1 MNKEYWNALLL
12 GKPRIWFYIT
22 VVLFIAT
29 GVFLMLDWKQGLSFA
44 CVPMGFA
51 MFGWFKSMEVKVIGS
66 EIARETAR
74 IRTSWFG
81 YMLLLL
87 AVPATLA
94 MIDRYPDGSAHGPL
108 AHMWDI
114 GKEKFAKEPPLI
126 IRHELRTEMQGQEKL
141 EFLIITNKS
150 GDGVVPTAATLSDAN
165 HTAPISLPPV
175 FKPYE
180 TVEIRFE
187 GENARVQTETGDVL
201 TIKCEGYGKPL
212 TMKW

>member
-1 MNKEYWNALLL
+1 MNNEYWSTLLL

-22 VVLFIAT
+22 VVLFITT
-29 GVFLMLDWKQGLSFA
+29 GVFLMLDWKQGQSFA
-44 CVPMGFA
+44 CVAMIFA
-51 MFGWFKSMEVKVIGS
+51 GVGWFRSMEANVFGS
-66 EIARETAR
+66 EAAR
-74 IRTSWFG
+74 IRTSWLG

-87 AVPATLA
+87 AVPTTLA

-108 AHMWDI
+108 AHLWDI
-114 GKEKFAKEPPLI
+114 GKEMFSKEPPLL
-126 IRHELRTEMQGQEKL
+126 IRHERRTEMQGQEKV

-150 GDGVVPTAATLSDAN
+150 GDGVVPIAATLKDAK

-180 TVEIRFE
+180 TVEIRFV
-187 GENARVQTETGDVL
+187 GKNARVQTETGDVL